1 MNNDQSPIQSGLFAT
16 WIRNWVHYDTLSVN
30 FSKQSTTSR
39 KIKDEF
45 ETKIIET
52 LKAQK
57 MENAQ
62 IQIAGAKLGLV
73 QEKSYPS
80 LTVGRLEEYLH
91 LYFKTKGVDETDQIM
106 KFIKQQKLGNYEL
119 QTHLRKTVSVAVP
132 PAPPDSAA
140 KQLQ

>member
-62 IQIAGAKLGLV
+62 IQIAGAKLGLE
-73 QEKSYPS
+73 QEQSYPS
-80 LTVGRLEEYLH
+80 
-91 LYFKTKGVDETDQIM
+91 
-106 KFIKQQKLGNYEL
+106 
-119 QTHLRKTVSVAVP
+119 
-132 PAPPDSAA
+132 
-140 KQLQ
+140 